1 LNSIGGL
8 SENADDSGFFIAFLH
23 SIKVWRVRNAR
34 HKSHPRVT
42 VASESTFSPEF
53 HTPGA
58 GDDKGQAVKS
68 LCGAVM

>member
-1 LNSIGGL
+1 L
-8 SENADDSGFFIAFLH
+8 SENADDGGFFIAFPH

-42 VASESTFSPEF
+42 VASESTFSANF

-58 GDDKGQAVKS
+58 GHDKEQAVKS
-68 LCGAVM
+68 LCGALI